1 MSRSPGLLR
10 AVVTQSACLF
20 VPTSAVPVSP
30 QVGGFLWH
38 DDDVAHTRFDGAG
51 APGAHVGLDGLVR
64 LYRMDHFALGT
75 GHLRCGALALRS
87 SVRRHKAMVRLIRGR
102 ATDRRANEYD
112 CRMSDFLSIEDTGA
126 IRTLSMSNPGR
137 RNAVPPTGWEDF
149 SEAFRAFEESDQ
161 RVLVITGVEGDF
173 CAGADMNKEIVE
185 SQSAADN
192 ATRMRL
198 ISRAVTRLH
207 RLTKPTVAAVDGVA
221 VGAGMNLALGC
232 DIIIATDRARFAEI
246 FVKRGLTLDFGGTWL
261 LPRLIGLA
269 RARELALTGRI
280 VDAAEA
286 LEIGLVNRVVTVDEF
301 ESTVADIASTLAAGA
316 PLAQS
321 IIKRALDRSSSMSF
335 EQALAFEEH
344 AQAILLGSEDLV
356 EGASAFVEKRTPDF
370 RGR

>member
-1 MSRSPGLLR
+1 
-10 AVVTQSACLF
+10 
-20 VPTSAVPVSP
+20 VSS
-30 QVGGFLWH
+30 QIGCFFRD
-38 DDDVAHTRFDGAG
+38 DDDVTHSCFDRAR
-51 APGAHVGLDGLVR
+51 APRADIGLDGLVW
-64 LYRMDHFALGT
+64 LYWMDHLAIGP
-75 GHLRCGALALRS
+75 GRSGCGAPALFS
-87 SVRRHKAMVRLIRGR
+87 SVRRHESMVRPIRTR

-126 IRTLSMSNPGR
+126 IRTLTLSNPGR
-137 RNAVPPTGWEDF
+137 KNAVPPTGWEDF
-149 SEAFRAFEESDQ
+149 SGAFAAFEESGQ
-161 RVLVITGVEGDF
+161 RVLIIAGVDGDF
-173 CAGADMNKEIVE
+173 CAGADMNKEIVD

-192 ATRMRL
+192 AKRMRL

-280 VDAAEA
+280 VDADEA
-286 LEIGLVNRVVTVDEF
+286 LDIGLVSRVVRPDEL

-370 RGR
+370 KGR